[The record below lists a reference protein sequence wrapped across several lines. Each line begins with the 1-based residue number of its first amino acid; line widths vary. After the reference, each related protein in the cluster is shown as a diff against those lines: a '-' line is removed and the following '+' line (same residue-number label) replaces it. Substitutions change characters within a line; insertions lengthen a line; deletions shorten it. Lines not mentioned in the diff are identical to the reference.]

1 MRLPNHDAPLSH
13 ATPTVTRWARLS
25 ARLYHFLVAFLP
37 ALLLAWVLPADEQA
51 TLQALPVLGASA
63 GGLCVLAFAA
73 TGLYGRVMFSNQLL
87 IQRTL
92 LVWSSVFGLVLLI
105 QSLLGADVHLG
116 PALAAGWLLATAGAL
131 VAGRM
136 VILAVFAR
144 LMRRGHFVGR
154 TVILGATR
162 NGRLLAERMQRNGEI
177 GTGLLGFIDD
187 RAAERIDADLR
198 PQLIGNFAMLERLIR
213 DNLVD
218 QVLVALPT
226 TASGRNQ
233 QYARELRKMPVQVFL
248 VPEMESFDFA
258 VPRVAQI
265 ADIPMLVVCEP
276 PLKGWAPLFKRLED
290 IVLASVALLLLSPL
304 MLAVAVAI
312 KLDSR
317 GPVLF
322 RQKRYGY
329 NQQLIAVYKFRSMY
343 HDQRDMHAARQT
355 TSDDPRVT
363 RVGRFIRRSS
373 LDELPQLFNVLEGS
387 MSLVGPRPH
396 ATATKAA
403 DIPFEEAVADYVA
416 RHKVKPGITGLAQVY
431 GYRGE
436 TDTVE
441 KIQKRVEY
449 DLAYIENWSLGL
461 DMYVLLRTVP
471 AVLSMKAAY

>member
-1 MRLPNHDAPLSH
+1 MRLPNHDVSLSH
-13 ATPTVTRWARLS
+13 ATPTVTRWVRLS
-25 ARLYHFLVAFLP
+25 ARLYHFLAACMPGLLLAHLGPQGGSALSAALP
-37 ALLLAWVLPADEQA
+37 ALGV
-51 TLQALPVLGASA
+51 TA
-63 GGLCVLAFAA
+63 GVLCVLLFAA
-73 TGLYGRVMFSNQLL
+73 TGLYGREMFSNQLQ
-87 IQRTL
+87 IQHSL
-92 LVWSSVFGLVLLI
+92 LAWSAAFGLVLLL
-105 QSLLGADVHLG
+105 QSLFVAGSHLG
-116 PALAAGWLLATAGAL
+116 VGLAIAWYAMTATAV

-144 LMRRGHFVGR
+144 LMQRGYFVGR
-154 TVILGATR
+154 SVILGATH
-162 NGRLLAERMQRNGEI
+162 NGRLMAERMQRNGEI

-187 RAAERIDADLR
+187 RTADRIDADLR
-198 PQLIGNFAMLERLIR
+198 PQLIGNFALLERLIR
-213 DNLVD
+213 DNQVD

-226 TASGRNQ
+226 TASGRNR
-233 QYARELRKMPVQVFL
+233 QYAVELRKMPVQVFL
-248 VPEMESFDFA
+248 VPEMESFDYA
-258 VPRVAQI
+258 MPRVAEI

-276 PLKGWAPLFKRLED
+276 PLRGWAPMFKRIED
-290 IVLASVALLLLSPL
+290 LVLASIALLLLAPL
-304 MLAVAVAI
+304 MLLVALAI

-329 NQQLIAVYKFRSMY
+329 NHQLIEVYKFRSMY
-343 HDQRDMHAARQT
+343 HDQRDMDAAQQT
-355 TSDDPRVT
+355 LSDDPRVT
-363 RVGRFIRRSS
+363 RIGRWIRRSS
-373 LDELPQLFNVLEGS
+373 IDELPQLINVLEGR

-431 GYRGE
+431 GYRGQ
-436 TDTVE
+436 TDTLE

-461 DMYVLLRTVP
+461 DLYVLLRTVP